1 MTQQAD
7 AQSPTPKSVLQAHPE
22 RVPDRSNLRRR
33 PLWLLAH
40 LEEILTALL
49 LGVMLGSVG
58 LSVFCRYVLQSPL
71 SWTEEVVLLCMVWLC
86 FLGASIATK
95 HKEHIAIDIV
105 VTLLPRPLAKAV
117 EVSTTLIVI
126 GILGVVLW
134 QGIRLLEVTQYV
146 TTTALG
152 IPTMYMYAAV
162 PASAL
167 LMLIHNLRILAGMVR
182 RQEGSAP

>member
-1 MTQQAD
+1 MTPHGEARSSLPVS
-7 AQSPTPKSVLQAHPE
+7 ALEARPAGALE
-22 RVPDRSNLRRR
+22 RLR
-33 PLWLLAH
+33 WLAGH

-49 LGVMLGSVG
+49 LGAMLGSIGV
-58 LSVFCRYVLQSPL
+58 SVFCRYVLKSPL
-71 SWTEEVVLLCMVWLC
+71 SWTEEVVLLCMVWTC

-95 HKEHIAIDIV
+95 RREHIVIDIV
-105 VTLLPRPLAKAV
+105 LALVPRRLAKAMEAASV
-117 EVSTTLIVI
+117 LTII

-162 PASAL
+162 PVSAL
-167 LMLIHNLRILAGMVR
+167 LMLIHNLRNLVAMAR
-182 RQEGSAP
+182 REDGRAP